1 MKSIRFA
8 KFGLAAALMGGLLA
22 APSAKAQSAK
32 NVILMI
38 SDGAG
43 FNTFRM
49 TDKYY
54 NETPVYEG
62 ADFVKFGMQTYS
74 ASRPVAYNSAQMFNG
89 SNATFAMSN
98 YTDSASAATAMYT
111 GVKNYDG
118 EVNWTT
124 DDKPLTTYFELAA
137 SIKDR
142 SIGAV
147 SSVEFS
153 HATPAAVYGHNS
165 SRNNYAAIGT
175 EGVYGSNPLNGSVS
189 DSTGENPAAGNN
201 SMYDS
206 LNYNGNLK
214 VLMGAGS
221 GDYDDNGTGNT
232 AKTDKYVGGNATWT
246 DIKDGAP
253 NDWSVAQTKA
263 EFEAVANGTVA
274 AAPDK
279 LLGVAQV
286 NTTLQQSRANPAGDF
301 DPINLNVPTLETMTK
316 AALKVLAKNENGF
329 AVMIEGGAVDW
340 AGHANQ
346 TDRNIEE
353 HHDFNLSVQAVVDF
367 VDLEGDNI
375 DWSNTLLIV
384 TADHE
389 TGNLWGNGT
398 YTDVN
403 TNGKYDAGVDT
414 FNGYQTIDGT
424 GAAVMSDVQWLSGE
438 HTNALVPLY
447 AKGAGSEL
455 FASHVVGTEDINAHY
470 GANTAG
476 FADGPVS
483 YIDNTSVH
491 TVMSNASAVPEP
503 STYALMGLGAVL
515 VVWTIRR
522 KNRTV

>member
-1 MKSIRFA
+1 MSRNRNFI
-8 KFGLAAALMGGLLA
+8 AAAAAIVGFSSLA
-22 APSAKAQSAK
+22 QAQEAK

-43 FNTFRM
+43 FNTFRL

-74 ASRPVAYNSAQMFNG
+74 ASRPVAYDSAQMFNG
-89 SNATFAMSN
+89 TSATFAMSN

-124 DDKPLTTYFELAA
+124 DDKPLTTYFEQAA
-137 SIKDR
+137 NLKNR

-147 SSVEFS
+147 SSVEVS

-175 EGVYGSNPLNGSVS
+175 EGVYGSNPLNG
-189 DSTGENPAAGNN
+189 TGGSGSNNPSAGTNGL
-201 SMYDS
+201 YDS

-214 VLMGAGS
+214 VLMGGGS
-221 GDYDDNGTGNT
+221 GDYNDNGVGDTT
-232 AKTDKYVGGNATWT
+232 KTDQYVGGDAAWT

-253 NDWSVAQTKA
+253 NGWTVAQTKA

-274 AAPDK
+274 TAPDK

-286 NTTLQQSRANPAGDF
+286 NATLQQGRTLAVKGVDASQPSGIAKNAA
-301 DPINLNVPTLETMTK
+301 VPTLETMTK
-316 AALKVLAKNENGF
+316 AALKVLAKDTDGF

-346 TDRNIEE
+346 TGQNIEE
-353 HHDFNLSVQAVVDF
+353 HRDFNLSVQAVVDF
-367 VDLEGDNI
+367 VDLGGDDI
-375 DWSNTLLIV
+375 DWTNTLLIV

-389 TGNLWGNGT
+389 TGNLWGGGT
-398 YTDVN
+398 FTDTN
-403 TNGKYDAGVDT
+403 ANGKYDAGVDT

-424 GAAVMSDVQWLSGE
+424 GAAVMNDVQWLSGD
-438 HTNALVPLY
+438 HTNAIVPLF

-455 FASHVVGTEDINAHY
+455 FASYVVGTEDISAHY
-470 GANTAG
+470 GTGTAG
-476 FADGPVS
+476 FAEGAIG
-483 YIDNTSVH
+483 YIDNTSIH
-491 TVMSNASAVPEP
+491 TVISNASAVPEP
-503 STYALMGLGAVL
+503 ASLGLLAAGGLAML
-515 VVWTIRR
+515 RR
-522 KNRTV
+522 RRH